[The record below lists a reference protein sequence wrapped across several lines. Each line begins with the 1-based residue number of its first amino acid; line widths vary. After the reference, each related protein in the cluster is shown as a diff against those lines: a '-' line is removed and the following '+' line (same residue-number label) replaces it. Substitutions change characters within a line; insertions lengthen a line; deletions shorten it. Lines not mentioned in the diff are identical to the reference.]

1 MNMGSFNV
9 LDHGLVPEH
18 HLVPKEKED
27 EILGELEVEK
37 QNLPKILK
45 TDPVIQQLEKVHGDI
60 ELGRI
65 IEIKRESKTAGV
77 AKAYRLVVKR

>member
-1 MNMGSFNV
+1 MSSFNV
-9 LDHGLVPEH
+9 LIHGLVPEH

-27 EILGELEVEK
+27 EILEELEVKK
-37 QNLPKILK
+37 QKIPKILK
-45 TDPVIQQLEKVHGDI
+45 TDPVIQELEKVHGDI
-60 ELGRI
+60 ELGRL